1 MSEIITFDSMA
12 DRLAYVR
19 GKHTEIEP
27 KEVIPKMQMQEADE
41 IVKDE
46 PVVEEPKEEPKPKK
60 KTAAKKKTTKK
71 KKGEDDAVQTD

>member
-1 MSEIITFDSMA
+1 MSEIITFDNMA

-46 PVVEEPKEEPKPKK
+46 PV
-60 KTAAKKKTTKK
+60 KKTTK